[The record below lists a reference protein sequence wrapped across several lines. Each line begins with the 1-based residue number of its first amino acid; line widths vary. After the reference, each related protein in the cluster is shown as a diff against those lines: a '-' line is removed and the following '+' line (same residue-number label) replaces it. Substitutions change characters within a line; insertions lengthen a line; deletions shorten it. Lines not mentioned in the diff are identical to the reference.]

1 MKQIKLIEIEIKNFK
16 GIENFELKEIQD
28 ITNLHGANGTFKT
41 SLFDA
46 FSWLLFGK
54 NSIGDTKFGIKRNDE
69 NGNPIEGLKIEVKTT
84 LDINGEHTK
93 IYRSQSETK
102 TGNTQEF
109 KINDVPFK
117 SNEYQVKINEICN
130 EDIFKLITNP
140 LSFTSLKWEQKRETL
155 VKIAGD
161 LNVDFGDF
169 AEKLKGKDLELYQRQ
184 LTSEVKELKKE
195 MDFIPTRIN
204 EVELSLKN
212 FNEKEYKTL
221 EEKLSKKDIYEK
233 AVSKL
238 DKLKRETDVFS
249 THLKGLQNAYKATR
263 SAEPSIKTE
272 CPTCSTKLDEN
283 LIKKSKENFEKNKK
297 DELEKLG
304 KEGTQLSNDILEH
317 NVNIKKG
324 EEFVKSLQIDQKD
337 IERYIELKN
346 LSNLNNRLDE
356 LKQRES
362 DLAQLYAD
370 KEHDLFKIN
379 RFVREK
385 MEKLEEVVNS
395 KFNTVEF
402 RLFDHLDKP
411 NCITMVKC
419 DSGLVNFSDANTAS
433 KINAGVDIINVL
445 CDYFQVNA
453 PIFIDNRESV
463 TELIETKS
471 QLFNL
476 IVDKKYKK
484 LTVK

>member
-54 NSIGDTKFGIKRNDE
+54 NSIGETKFGIKRNDTE
-69 NGNPIEGLKIEVKTT
+69 GNPIEGLKIEVSAI

-102 TGNTQEF
+102 SGNTQEF

-117 SNEYQVKINEICN
+117 SNEFSKKIDEICSEN
-130 EDIFKLITNP
+130 IFKLITNP
-140 LSFTSLKWEQKRETL
+140 LLFNALKWEEKRETL
-155 VKIAGD
+155 VRIAGE
-161 LNVDFGDF
+161 LKVDFGDF
-169 AEKLKGKDLELYQRQ
+169 TEKLKGKDLEGYQRQ

-195 MDFIPTRIN
+195 MDQIPSRIS
-204 EVELSLKN
+204 EVELSLQN
-212 FNEKEYKTL
+212 YSEKELQEL

-233 AVSKL
+233 ANTKL
-238 DKLKRETDVFS
+238 SNLQRETELFK
-249 THLKGLQNAYKATR
+249 TKLNNLKEEYKKTK
-263 SAEPSIKTE
+263 SAESNIKTE
-272 CPTCSTKLDEN
+272 CPTCSTKLDEK
-283 LIKKSKENFEKNKK
+283 LIQKANEKFDSDKKQRLTSLTN
-297 DELEKLG
+297 
-304 KEGTQLSNDILEH
+304 EGTALANDLLERE
-317 NVNIKKG
+317 NSIKKG
-324 EEFVKSLQIDQKD
+324 AEFVESLQIDQKD
-337 IERYIELKN
+337 IERYFELKN
-346 LSNLNNRLDE
+346 LSKNNDRLEE
-356 LKQRES
+356 LKQKES
-362 DLAQLYAD
+362 DLAQHFAD

-379 RFVREK
+379 NFVREK
-385 MEKLEEVVNS
+385 MELLETAVNS
-395 KFNTVEF
+395 KFELVEF

-419 DSGLVNFSDANTAS
+419 KDSIVNYQDANTAS
-433 KINAGVDIINVL
+433 KINSGVDIINVL
-445 CDYFQVNA
+445 CDYFKVNA

-463 TELIETKS
+463 SELIETKS

-476 IVDKKYKK
+476 IVDKKCKK